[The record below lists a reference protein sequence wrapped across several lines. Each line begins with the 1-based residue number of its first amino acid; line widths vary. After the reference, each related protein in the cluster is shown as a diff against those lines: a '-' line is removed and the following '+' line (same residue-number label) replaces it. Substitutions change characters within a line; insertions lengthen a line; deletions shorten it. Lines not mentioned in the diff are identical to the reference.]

1 MKSEN
6 MKKELQNSMTKFI
19 SEAKLMDGVEDAVF
33 ELSDEIENCLILTG
47 KIYGK
52 DTHDK
57 INELGKKNGLLIL
70 ARDLSILY
78 EKPTSK

>member
-1 MKSEN
+1 
-6 MKKELQNSMTKFI
+6 MKKELQNSMTKFF
-19 SEAKLMDGVEDAVF
+19 SEAKLMDGAENAVF

-52 DTHDK
+52 DTNDT

-70 ARDLSILY
+70 AHDLSILY